1 MKRRVKGVIL
11 FISLLMLV
19 ALINGGAIAAN
30 EEPIVIGSIWSLTGT
45 AAPLGQGLLR
55 GSNLAVK
62 LVNEAGGIF
71 GHPVEYHNID
81 GQTNLTAISNATKRL
96 IEEYK
101 VIAAC
106 GSEDSSLTDAMGP
119 IFQSNKTCLVIG
131 CATTPTQTLIGDYIF
146 MTNYGDNAQARALA
160 KYAVEKLGW
169 KKVAVMWDNASS
181 YSTLVTEVFVKS
193 FKEFTNDPD
202 AIVVQEIYQTGDVN
216 YSAQLTRLKLTK
228 KPIDGLFV
236 SPPFPQDAPVIAKQ
250 ARALGINLPFLFS
263 DGAEDPALGEIGGEA
278 VEGAI
283 IATHSAGDHPL
294 TENAGKFIKAYVKE
308 YGVEPGGY
316 EDLGFDAIQVIIES
330 IETIGKE
337 KWESMKLDERRTAI
351 RDTLQAHTFTTTTI
365 PISYPDPKTAEYP
378 RVPLKPVVFKVVRD
392 GKMVFLD
399 LLTTEEIFK

>member
-1 MKRRVKGVIL
+1 MEKRVKGIIL
-11 FISLLMLV
+11 FFSLLMLV
-19 ALINGGAIAAN
+19 ALINGVAIAAN
-30 EEPIVIGSIWSLTGT
+30 EEPIVIGSIWSLVGV

-71 GHPVEYHNID
+71 GHPIEYHNID
-81 GQTNLTAISNATKRL
+81 GQSDLAAISNATKRL
-96 IEEYK
+96 IEEIK
-101 VIAAC
+101 VVAAC
-106 GSEDSSLTDAMGP
+106 GSEDASLSDAMGP

-131 CATTPTQTLIGDYIF
+131 CATTPTQTLMGDYIF
-146 MTNYGDNAQARALA
+146 MTNYGDNAQGRALA
-160 KYAVEKLGW
+160 KYSVEKLGW
-169 KKVAVMWDNASS
+169 KKVAVMWDNASA
-181 YSTLVTEVFVKS
+181 YSTLVTKVFVES
-193 FKEFTNDPD
+193 FQEFTGDPD
-202 AIVVQEIYQTGDVN
+202 AVVIQEIYQTGDVN
-216 YSAQLTRLKLTK
+216 YSAQLTRLKLTN

-236 SPPFPQDAPVIAKQ
+236 TPPFPQDAPVIAKQ
-250 ARALGINLPFLFS
+250 ARALGIVLPFLFS
-263 DGAEDPALGEIGGEA
+263 DGAEDPVLAEVGGEA

-294 TENAGKFIKAYVKE
+294 TENAGKFIKAYMKE

-316 EDLGFDAIQVIIES
+316 EDLGFDAIRVIIES

-337 KWESMKLDERRTAI
+337 KWESMGLDEQRTAI

-399 LLTTEEIFK
+399 LLNAEEIFK